1 MNDLGD
7 VVRAIQ
13 ASPLLA
19 SRPALLEDHGER
31 RHAAEAALGLGGPE
45 AHRGEGAF
53 NVVGGANVF
62 PVLCREVIEGWQH
75 IAVLGEAGDGLVV
88 LGAIILEEQIERF
101 STTSLV
107 SAIQMSCRCCLARG
121 WTDFGNL
128 LRRLA
133 PRASS

>member
-1 MNDLGD
+1 M
-7 VVRAIQ
+7 
-13 ASPLLA
+13 
-19 SRPALLEDHGER
+19 
-31 RHAAEAALGLGGPE
+31 
-45 AHRGEGAF
+45 
-53 NVVGGANVF
+53 F
-62 PVLCREVIEGWQH
+62 PVLCREVIEGGQH
-75 IAVLGEAGDGLVV
+75 IAVLGEAGDGLAV